1 MLLGILNFKILTMT
15 EFFQKLVFIFLAS
28 IILNSCSKE
37 VKIDVPGFE
46 EQLVID
52 GSIETG
58 TPAIVLLSNSRDI
71 YSPTDINSYLN
82 GFVSGATVIVSNGTI
97 TDTLTEICTDN
108 LPAGFESIAAEF
120 FGLPIEQLVNLH
132 LCAYVSLGMIGEVG
146 KTYSL
151 KVIHNSKTYTSSTK
165 IEAAAPLDD
174 LFWKDQTNLP
184 GYGFSWAK
192 ITDPPASGDA
202 YRWEVRKISD
212 LFYTKPFQPF
222 TDDRFYN
229 GLTFEFSVENPMS
242 FNDETIED
250 QYKGYYK
257 LGDTIVVKFSKLGKK
272 EYQFF
277 EKKYNQIYS
286 AANPFATPTNV
297 PTNIEGGALGIW
309 AGFSPWYDTLICVP

>member
-1 MLLGILNFKILTMT
+1 MT
-15 EFFQKLVFIFLAS
+15 SFFQKVAFLS
-28 IILNSCSKE
+28 LLIMGLNSCSKE
-37 VKIDVPGFE
+37 VKIDIPGFD
-46 EQLVID
+46 EQIVID

-58 TPAIVLLSNSRDI
+58 TPAIIFLSNSKDI
-71 YSPTDINSYLN
+71 YAPTDINSYLS
-82 GFVSGATVIVSNGTI
+82 GFISGATVTVSNGTI

-108 LPAGFESIAAEF
+108 LPAGFESIAAAF

-132 LCAYVSLGMIGEVG
+132 LCAYVSTGIVGEVG

-151 KVIHNSKTYTSSTK
+151 KVLYNNKTYTSSTK
-165 IEAAAPLDD
+165 IENPTALDN
-174 LFWKDQTNLP
+174 LFWREQANLP

-192 ITDPPASGDA
+192 ITDSPVMGDA
-202 YRWEVRKISD
+202 YRWEVKNLSD
-212 LFYTKPFQPF
+212 LFYSKPFQPF

-242 FNDETIED
+242 FRDSTIED
-250 QYKGYYK
+250 QYRGYYK

-286 AANPFATPTNV
+286 GGNPFATPTNI

>member
-1 MLLGILNFKILTMT
+1 MTSFIQKVAFLSLLIMG
-15 EFFQKLVFIFLAS
+15 
-28 IILNSCSKE
+28 LNSCSKE
-37 VKIDVPGFE
+37 VKIDIPGFD
-46 EQLVID
+46 EQIVID

-58 TPAIVLLSNSRDI
+58 TPAIIFLSNSKDI
-71 YSPTDINSYLN
+71 YAPTDINSYLS
-82 GFVSGATVIVSNGTI
+82 GFISGATVIVSDGTI
-97 TDTLTEICTDN
+97 TDTLMEICTDN
-108 LPAGFESIAAEF
+108 LPAGFESIAAAF

-132 LCAYVSLGMIGEVG
+132 LCAYVSTGIVGEVG

-151 KVIHNSKTYTSSTK
+151 KVLYNDKIYTSSTK
-165 IEAAAPLDD
+165 IENPTALDN
-174 LFWKDQTNLP
+174 LFWREQANLP

-192 ITDPPASGDA
+192 ITDSPVMGDA
-202 YRWEVRKISD
+202 YRWEVKNLSD
-212 LFYTKPFQPF
+212 LFYSKPFQPF

-229 GLTFEFSVENPMS
+229 GKTFEFSVENPMS
-242 FNDETIED
+242 FKDQTIEN

-286 AANPFATPTNV
+286 GGNPFATPTNI

>member
-1 MLLGILNFKILTMT
+1 MT
-15 EFFQKLVFIFLAS
+15 SFFQKIAFLS
-28 IILNSCSKE
+28 LLIMGLISCSKE
-37 VKIDVPGFE
+37 VKIDIPGFD
-46 EQLVID
+46 EQIVID

-58 TPAIVLLSNSRDI
+58 RPAIIFLSNSRDI
-71 YSPTDINSYLN
+71 YAPTDIDSYLS
-82 GFVSGATVIVSNGTI
+82 GFISGATVTVSNGTI

-108 LPAGFESIAAEF
+108 LPAGFESIAAAF

-132 LCAYVSLGMIGEVG
+132 LCAYVSTGIVGEVG

-151 KVIHNSKTYTSSTK
+151 KVLYNDKIYTSSTK
-165 IEAAAPLDD
+165 IENPTALDN
-174 LFWKDQTNLP
+174 LFWREQANLP

-192 ITDPPASGDA
+192 ITDSPIMGDA
-202 YRWEVRKISD
+202 YRWEVKNLGD
-212 LFYTKPFQPF
+212 LFYSKPFQPF

-229 GLTFEFSVENPMS
+229 GKTFEFSVENPMS
-242 FNDETIED
+242 FKDQTIEN

-286 AANPFATPTNV
+286 GGNPFATPTNI
-297 PTNIEGGALGIW
+297 PSNIEGGALGIW

>member
-1 MLLGILNFKILTMT
+1 MTSFIQKIAFLSLLIMGLI
-15 EFFQKLVFIFLAS
+15 
-28 IILNSCSKE
+28 SCSKE
-37 VKIDVPGFE
+37 VKIDIPGFD
-46 EQLVID
+46 EQIVID

-58 TPAIVLLSNSRDI
+58 TPAIIFLSNSKDI
-71 YSPTDINSYLN
+71 YAPTDINSYLS
-82 GFVSGATVIVSNGTI
+82 GFISGATVTVSNGTI

-108 LPAGFESIAAEF
+108 LPAGFESIAAAF

-132 LCAYVSLGMIGEVG
+132 LCAYVSTGIVGEVG

-151 KVIHNSKTYTSSTK
+151 KVLYNNKTYTSSTK
-165 IEAAAPLDD
+165 IENPTALDN
-174 LFWKDQTNLP
+174 LFWREQANLP

-192 ITDPPASGDA
+192 ITDSPIMGDA
-202 YRWEVRKISD
+202 YRWEVKNLGD
-212 LFYTKPFQPF
+212 LFYSKPFQPF

-229 GLTFEFSVENPMS
+229 GKTFEFSVENPMS
-242 FNDETIED
+242 FKDQTIEN

-286 AANPFATPTNV
+286 GGNPFATPTNI

>member
-1 MLLGILNFKILTMT
+1 MTSFIQKVAFLSLLIMGLI
-15 EFFQKLVFIFLAS
+15 
-28 IILNSCSKE
+28 SCSKE
-37 VKIDVPGFE
+37 VKIDIPGFD
-46 EQLVID
+46 EQIVID

-58 TPAIVLLSNSRDI
+58 TPAIIFLSNSKDI
-71 YSPTDINSYLN
+71 YAPTDINSYLS
-82 GFVSGATVIVSNGTI
+82 GFISGATVIVSDGTI
-97 TDTLTEICTDN
+97 TDTLMEICTDN
-108 LPAGFESIAAEF
+108 LPAGFESIAAAF

-132 LCAYVSLGMIGEVG
+132 LCAYVSTGIVGEVG
-146 KTYSL
+146 KTYTL
-151 KVIHNSKTYTSSTK
+151 KVLYNNKTYTSSTK
-165 IEAAAPLDD
+165 IENPTALDN
-174 LFWKDQTNLP
+174 LFWRDQVNLP

-192 ITDPPASGDA
+192 ITDSPVMGDA
-202 YRWEVRKISD
+202 YRWEVKNLGD
-212 LFYTKPFQPF
+212 LFYSKPFQPF

-229 GLTFEFSVENPMS
+229 GKTFEFSVENPMS
-242 FNDETIED
+242 FKDQTIEN

-286 AANPFATPTNV
+286 GGNPFATPTNI

>member
-1 MLLGILNFKILTMT
+1 MTSFIQKIAFLLLLIMG
-15 EFFQKLVFIFLAS
+15 
-28 IILNSCSKE
+28 LNSCSKE
-37 VKIDVPGFE
+37 VKIDIPGFD
-46 EQLVID
+46 EQIVID

-58 TPAIVLLSNSRDI
+58 TPAIIFLSNSKDI
-71 YSPTDINSYLN
+71 YAPTDINSYLS
-82 GFVSGATVIVSNGTI
+82 GFISGATVIVSDGTI
-97 TDTLTEICTDN
+97 TDTLMEICTDN
-108 LPAGFESIAAEF
+108 LPAGFESIAAAF

-132 LCAYVSLGMIGEVG
+132 LCAYVSTGIVGEVG
-146 KTYSL
+146 KTYTL
-151 KVIHNSKTYTSSTK
+151 KVLYNNKTYTSSTK
-165 IEAAAPLDD
+165 IENPMALDN
-174 LFWKDQTNLP
+174 LFWREQANLP

-192 ITDPPASGDA
+192 ITDSPVMGDA
-202 YRWEVRKISD
+202 YRWEVKNLSD
-212 LFYTKPFQPF
+212 LFYSKPFQPF

-229 GLTFEFSVENPMS
+229 GKTFEFSVENPMS
-242 FNDETIED
+242 FQDQTIEN

-286 AANPFATPTNV
+286 GGNPFATPTNI

>member
-1 MLLGILNFKILTMT
+1 MTSFIQKIAFLSLLIMGLI
-15 EFFQKLVFIFLAS
+15 
-28 IILNSCSKE
+28 SCSKE
-37 VKIDVPGFE
+37 VKIDIPGFD
-46 EQLVID
+46 EQIVID

-58 TPAIVLLSNSRDI
+58 TPAIIFLSNSKDI
-71 YSPTDINSYLN
+71 YAPTDINSYLN
-82 GFVSGATVIVSNGTI
+82 GFISGATVTVSNGTI

-108 LPAGFESIAAEF
+108 LPAGFESIAAAF

-132 LCAYVSLGMIGEVG
+132 LCAYVSTGIVGEVG
-146 KTYSL
+146 KTYTL
-151 KVIHNSKTYTSSTK
+151 NVLYNNKTYTSSTK
-165 IEAAAPLDD
+165 IENPTALDN
-174 LFWKDQTNLP
+174 LFWREQANLP

-192 ITDPPASGDA
+192 ITDSPVMGDA
-202 YRWEVRKISD
+202 YRWEVKNLSD
-212 LFYTKPFQPF
+212 LFYSKPFQPF

-242 FNDETIED
+242 FRDSTIED

-286 AANPFATPTNV
+286 GGNPFATPTNI

>member
-1 MLLGILNFKILTMT
+1 MTSFIQKIAFLSLLIMG
-15 EFFQKLVFIFLAS
+15 
-28 IILNSCSKE
+28 LNSCSKE
-37 VKIDVPGFE
+37 VKIDIPGFD
-46 EQLVID
+46 EQIVID

-58 TPAIVLLSNSRDI
+58 TPAIIFLSNSKDI
-71 YSPTDINSYLN
+71 YAPTDINSYLS
-82 GFVSGATVIVSNGTI
+82 GFISGATVTVSNGTI

-108 LPAGFESIAAEF
+108 LPAGFESIAAAF

-132 LCAYVSLGMIGEVG
+132 LCAYVSTGIVGEVG
-146 KTYSL
+146 KTYAL
-151 KVIHNSKTYTSSTK
+151 KVLYNNKTYTSSTK
-165 IEAAAPLDD
+165 IENPTALDN
-174 LFWKDQTNLP
+174 LFWREQANLP

-192 ITDPPASGDA
+192 ITDSPVMGDA
-202 YRWEVRKISD
+202 YRWEVKNLGD
-212 LFYTKPFQPF
+212 LFYSKPFQPF

-229 GLTFEFSVENPMS
+229 GKTFEFSVENPMS
-242 FNDETIED
+242 FKDQTIEN

-286 AANPFATPTNV
+286 GGNPFATPTNI

>member
-1 MLLGILNFKILTMT
+1 MTSFIQKIAFLSLLIMG
-15 EFFQKLVFIFLAS
+15 
-28 IILNSCSKE
+28 LNSCSKE
-37 VKIDVPGFE
+37 VKIDIPGFD
-46 EQLVID
+46 EQIVID

-58 TPAIVLLSNSRDI
+58 TPAIIFLSNSKDI
-71 YSPTDINSYLN
+71 YAPTDINSYLS
-82 GFVSGATVIVSNGTI
+82 GFISGATVTVSNGTI

-108 LPAGFESIAAEF
+108 LPAGFESIASAF

-132 LCAYVSLGMIGEVG
+132 LCAYVSTGIVGEVG
-146 KTYSL
+146 KTYTL
-151 KVIHNSKTYTSSTK
+151 KVLYNNKTYISSTK
-165 IEAAAPLDD
+165 IENPTALDN
-174 LFWKDQTNLP
+174 LFWREQANLP

-192 ITDPPASGDA
+192 ITDSPIMGDA
-202 YRWEVRKISD
+202 YRWEVKNLGD
-212 LFYTKPFQPF
+212 LFYSKPFQPF

-229 GLTFEFSVENPMS
+229 GKTFEFSVENPMS
-242 FNDETIED
+242 FKDQTIEN

-286 AANPFATPTNV
+286 GGNPFATPTNI

>member
-1 MLLGILNFKILTMT
+1 MTSFIQKIA
-15 EFFQKLVFIFLAS
+15 FLS
-28 IILNSCSKE
+28 FLIMGLNSCSKE
-37 VKIDVPGFE
+37 VKIDIPGFD
-46 EQLVID
+46 EQIVID

-58 TPAIVLLSNSRDI
+58 TPAIIFLSNSKDI
-71 YSPTDINSYLN
+71 YAPTDINSYLS
-82 GFVSGATVIVSNGTI
+82 GFISGATVTVSNGTI

-108 LPAGFESIAAEF
+108 LPAGFESIAAAF
-120 FGLPIEQLVNLH
+120 FGLPIEQLVTLH
-132 LCAYVSLGMIGEVG
+132 LCAYVSTGIVGEVG

-151 KVIHNSKTYTSSTK
+151 KVLYNDKIYTSSTK
-165 IEAAAPLDD
+165 IENPTALDN
-174 LFWKDQTNLP
+174 LFWREQANLP

-192 ITDPPASGDA
+192 ITDSPIMGDA
-202 YRWEVRKISD
+202 YRWEVKNLGD
-212 LFYTKPFQPF
+212 LFYSKPFQPF

-229 GLTFEFSVENPMS
+229 GKTFEFSVENPMS
-242 FNDETIED
+242 FKDQTIEN

-286 AANPFATPTNV
+286 GGNPFATPTNI

>member
-1 MLLGILNFKILTMT
+1 MGLI
-15 EFFQKLVFIFLAS
+15 
-28 IILNSCSKE
+28 SCSKE
-37 VKIDVPGFE
+37 VKIDIPGFD
-46 EQLVID
+46 EQIVID

-58 TPAIVLLSNSRDI
+58 TPAIIFLSNSKDI
-71 YSPTDINSYLN
+71 YAPTDINSYLS
-82 GFVSGATVIVSNGTI
+82 GFISGATVTVSNGTI

-108 LPAGFESIAAEF
+108 LPVGFESIAAAF

-132 LCAYVSLGMIGEVG
+132 LCAYVSTGLVGEVG
-146 KTYSL
+146 KTYAL
-151 KVIHNSKTYTSSTK
+151 KVLYNNKTYTSSTK
-165 IEAAAPLDD
+165 IENPTALDN
-174 LFWKDQTNLP
+174 LFWREQANLP

-192 ITDPPASGDA
+192 ITDSPVMGDA
-202 YRWEVRKISD
+202 YRWEVKNLSD
-212 LFYTKPFQPF
+212 LFYSKPFQPF

-229 GLTFEFSVENPMS
+229 GKTFEFSVENPMS
-242 FNDETIED
+242 FKDQTIEN

-286 AANPFATPTNV
+286 GGNPFATPTNI

-309 AGFSPWYDTLICVP
+309 AGFSPWFDTLICVP

>member
-1 MLLGILNFKILTMT
+1 MTSFIQKVAFLSLLIMG
-15 EFFQKLVFIFLAS
+15 
-28 IILNSCSKE
+28 LNSCSKE
-37 VKIDVPGFE
+37 VKIDIPGFD
-46 EQLVID
+46 EQIVID

-58 TPAIVLLSNSRDI
+58 TPAIIFLSNSKDI
-71 YSPTDINSYLN
+71 YAPTDINSYLS
-82 GFVSGATVIVSNGTI
+82 GFISGATVTVSNGTI

-108 LPAGFESIAAEF
+108 LPAGFESIAAAF

-132 LCAYVSLGMIGEVG
+132 LCAYVSTGIVGEVG

-151 KVIHNSKTYTSSTK
+151 KVLYNNKTYTSSTK
-165 IEAAAPLDD
+165 IENPTALDN
-174 LFWKDQTNLP
+174 LFWREQANLP

-192 ITDPPASGDA
+192 ITDSPIMGDA
-202 YRWEVRKISD
+202 YRWEVRNLGD
-212 LFYTKPFQPF
+212 LFYSKPFQPF

-229 GLTFEFSVENPMS
+229 GKTFEFSVENPMS
-242 FNDETIED
+242 FKDQTIEN

-286 AANPFATPTNV
+286 GGNPFATPTNI

>member
-1 MLLGILNFKILTMT
+1 MTSFIQKIAFLLLLIMG
-15 EFFQKLVFIFLAS
+15 
-28 IILNSCSKE
+28 LNSCSKE
-37 VKIDVPGFE
+37 VKIDIPGFD
-46 EQLVID
+46 EQIVID

-58 TPAIVLLSNSRDI
+58 TPAIIFLSNSKDI
-71 YSPTDINSYLN
+71 YAPTDINSYLS
-82 GFVSGATVIVSNGTI
+82 GFISGATVTVSNGTI

-108 LPAGFESIAAEF
+108 LPAGFESIAAAF

-132 LCAYVSLGMIGEVG
+132 LCAYVSTGIVGEVG

-151 KVIHNSKTYTSSTK
+151 KVLYNDKIYTSSTK
-165 IEAAAPLDD
+165 IENPTALDN
-174 LFWKDQTNLP
+174 LFWREQANLP

-192 ITDPPASGDA
+192 ITDSPVMGDA
-202 YRWEVRKISD
+202 YRWEVKNLGD
-212 LFYTKPFQPF
+212 LFYSKPFQPF

-229 GLTFEFSVENPMS
+229 GKTFEFSVENPMS
-242 FNDETIED
+242 FKDQTIEN

-286 AANPFATPTNV
+286 GGNPFATPTNI

>member
-1 MLLGILNFKILTMT
+1 MTSFIQKIAFLLLLIMG
-15 EFFQKLVFIFLAS
+15 
-28 IILNSCSKE
+28 LNSCSKE
-37 VKIDVPGFE
+37 VKIDIPGFD
-46 EQLVID
+46 EQIVID

-58 TPAIVLLSNSRDI
+58 TPAIIFLSNSKDI
-71 YSPTDINSYLN
+71 YAPTDINSYLS
-82 GFVSGATVIVSNGTI
+82 GFISGATVIVSDGTI
-97 TDTLTEICTDN
+97 TDTLMEICTDN
-108 LPAGFESIAAEF
+108 LPAGFESIAAAF

-132 LCAYVSLGMIGEVG
+132 LCAYVSTGIVGEVG

-151 KVIHNSKTYTSSTK
+151 KVLYNDKIYTSSTK
-165 IEAAAPLDD
+165 IENPTALDN
-174 LFWKDQTNLP
+174 LFWREQVNLP

-192 ITDPPASGDA
+192 ITDSPVMGDA
-202 YRWEVRKISD
+202 YRWEVKNLGD
-212 LFYTKPFQPF
+212 LFYSKPFQPF

-229 GLTFEFSVENPMS
+229 GKTFEFSVENPMS
-242 FNDETIED
+242 FKDQTIEN

-286 AANPFATPTNV
+286 GGNPFATPTNI

>member
-1 MLLGILNFKILTMT
+1 MT
-15 EFFQKLVFIFLAS
+15 SFFQKIAFLS
-28 IILNSCSKE
+28 LLIMGLNSCSKE
-37 VKIDVPGFE
+37 VKIDIPGFD
-46 EQLVID
+46 EQIVID

-58 TPAIVLLSNSRDI
+58 TPAIIFLSNSKDI
-71 YSPTDINSYLN
+71 YAPTDINSYLS
-82 GFVSGATVIVSNGTI
+82 GFISGATVTVSNGTI

-108 LPAGFESIAAEF
+108 LPAGFESIAAAF

-132 LCAYVSLGMIGEVG
+132 LCAYVSTGIVGEVG
-146 KTYSL
+146 KTYTL
-151 KVIHNSKTYTSSTK
+151 KVLYNNKTYISSTK
-165 IEAAAPLDD
+165 IENPTALDN
-174 LFWKDQTNLP
+174 LFWREQANLP

-192 ITDPPASGDA
+192 ITDSPIMGDA
-202 YRWEVRKISD
+202 YRWEVKNLGD
-212 LFYTKPFQPF
+212 LFYSKPFQPF

-229 GLTFEFSVENPMS
+229 GKTFEFSVENPMS
-242 FNDETIED
+242 FKDQTIEN

-286 AANPFATPTNV
+286 GGNPFATPTNI

-309 AGFSPWYDTLICVP
+309 AGFSPWYDTLICAP

>member
-1 MLLGILNFKILTMT
+1 MTSFIQKIA
-15 EFFQKLVFIFLAS
+15 FLS
-28 IILNSCSKE
+28 FLIMGLNSCSKE
-37 VKIDVPGFE
+37 VKIDIPGFD
-46 EQLVID
+46 EQIVID

-58 TPAIVLLSNSRDI
+58 TPAIIFLSNSKDI
-71 YSPTDINSYLN
+71 YAPTDINSYLS
-82 GFVSGATVIVSNGTI
+82 GFISGATVIVSNGTI

-108 LPAGFESIAAEF
+108 LPAGFESIAAAF

-132 LCAYVSLGMIGEVG
+132 LCAYVSTGIVGEVG

-151 KVIHNSKTYTSSTK
+151 KVLYNDKIYTSSTK
-165 IEAAAPLDD
+165 IENPTALDN
-174 LFWKDQTNLP
+174 LFWREQVNLP

-192 ITDPPASGDA
+192 ITDSPIMGDA
-202 YRWEVRKISD
+202 YRWEVKNLGD
-212 LFYTKPFQPF
+212 LFYSKPFQPF

-229 GLTFEFSVENPMS
+229 GKTFEFSVENPMS
-242 FNDETIED
+242 FKDQTIEN

-286 AANPFATPTNV
+286 GGNPFATPTNI

>member
-1 MLLGILNFKILTMT
+1 MG
-15 EFFQKLVFIFLAS
+15 
-28 IILNSCSKE
+28 LNSCSKE
-37 VKIDVPGFE
+37 VKIDIPGFD
-46 EQLVID
+46 EQIVID

-58 TPAIVLLSNSRDI
+58 TPAIIFLSNSKDI
-71 YSPTDINSYLN
+71 YAPTDINSYLS
-82 GFVSGATVIVSNGTI
+82 GFISGATVTVSNGTI

-108 LPAGFESIAAEF
+108 LPAGFESIAAAF

-132 LCAYVSLGMIGEVG
+132 LCAYVSTGIVGEVG
-146 KTYSL
+146 KTYTL
-151 KVIHNSKTYTSSTK
+151 KVLYNNKTYISSTK
-165 IEAAAPLDD
+165 IENPTALDN
-174 LFWKDQTNLP
+174 LFWREQANLP

-192 ITDPPASGDA
+192 ITDSPIMGDA
-202 YRWEVRKISD
+202 YRWEVKNLGD
-212 LFYTKPFQPF
+212 LFYSKPFQPF

-229 GLTFEFSVENPMS
+229 GKTFEFSVENPMS
-242 FNDETIED
+242 FKDQTIEN

-286 AANPFATPTNV
+286 GGNPFATPTNI

>member
-1 MLLGILNFKILTMT
+1 MG
-15 EFFQKLVFIFLAS
+15 
-28 IILNSCSKE
+28 LNSCSKE
-37 VKIDVPGFE
+37 VKIDIPGFD
-46 EQLVID
+46 EQIVID

-58 TPAIVLLSNSRDI
+58 RPAIIFLSNSKDI
-71 YSPTDINSYLN
+71 YAPTDINSYLS
-82 GFVSGATVIVSNGTI
+82 GFISGATVIVSNGTI

-108 LPAGFESIAAEF
+108 LPAGLDSVAAVY
-120 FGLPIEQLVNLH
+120 FGVPIEQLVDLH
-132 LCAYVSLGMIGEVG
+132 LCAYVSTGIVGEVG
-146 KTYSL
+146 KTYTL
-151 KVIHNSKTYTSSTK
+151 KVIHNNKTYTSSTK
-165 IEAAAPLDD
+165 IENPTVLDN
-174 LFWKDQTNLP
+174 LFWKEQANLP

-192 ITDPPASGDA
+192 ITDSPIMGDA
-202 YRWEVRKISD
+202 YRWEVKNISD
-212 LFYTKPFQPF
+212 GSFSKPFQPF

-242 FNDETIED
+242 FRDSTIED

-286 AANPFATPTNV
+286 GGNPFATPTNI
-297 PTNIEGGALGIW
+297 PTNIEGGALGVW

>member
-1 MLLGILNFKILTMT
+1 MTSFIQKIAFLLLLIMG
-15 EFFQKLVFIFLAS
+15 
-28 IILNSCSKE
+28 LNSCSKE
-37 VKIDVPGFE
+37 VKIDIPGFD
-46 EQLVID
+46 EQIVID

-58 TPAIVLLSNSRDI
+58 TPAIIFLSNSKDI
-71 YSPTDINSYLN
+71 YAPTDINSYLS
-82 GFVSGATVIVSNGTI
+82 GFISGATVTVSNGTI

-108 LPAGFESIAAEF
+108 LPAGFESIAAAF

-132 LCAYVSLGMIGEVG
+132 LCAYVSTGLVGEIG
-146 KTYSL
+146 KTYTL
-151 KVIHNSKTYTSSTK
+151 KVLYNNKTYTSSTK
-165 IEAAAPLDD
+165 IENPTALDN
-174 LFWKDQTNLP
+174 LFWREQVNLP

-192 ITDPPASGDA
+192 ITDSPVMGDA
-202 YRWEVRKISD
+202 YRWEVKNLSD
-212 LFYTKPFQPF
+212 LFYSKPFQPF

-229 GLTFEFSVENPMS
+229 GKTFEFSVENPMS
-242 FNDETIED
+242 FKDETIEN

-286 AANPFATPTNV
+286 GGNPFATPTNI